1 VSRYDIDNYMPILK
15 QMAKDSRGGFV
26 LELGIGQAD
35 GSTKAFMEGLKER
48 GEYGSERMMI
58 SVDFQ
63 IDFDLEQLNLNSP
76 PWWIFIEGDTR
87 NKDTVRQV
95 VGVSCPRKP
104 DIIFIDTEHSY
115 EHMAEELE
123 AWKDLAD
130 DNTVWLFHDTY
141 MFGNYN
147 KMTDA
152 IKEFALRE
160 GWEYVDLDTGAHGL
174 GMMRRGKAGGGRR

>member
-15 QMAKDSRGGFV
+15 QMAKDCRGGFV

-35 GSTKAFMEGLKER
+35 GSTKAFMEGLEER
-48 GEYGSERMMI
+48 ESLQYPLMI

-63 IDFDLEQLNLNSP
+63 VDFELFKLS
-76 PWWIFIEGDTR
+76 WIPYWFFVEGDTR
-87 NKDTVRQV
+87 KRETVEEVEQLSAQR
-95 VGVSCPRKP
+95 RP

-115 EHMAEELE
+115 EHIAEELE
-123 AWKDLAD
+123 TWKSLAD
-130 DNTVWLFHDTY
+130 DHTVWLFHDTY

-174 GMMRRGKAGGGRR
+174 GMMRRGKAE